1 MPRLNPR
8 SYVIGSSRLP
18 HIHNSA
24 MISICPS
31 FSNISII
38 SSINIPRRDSMVD
51 WWRLSSE

>member
-31 FSNISII
+31 FSNIS
-38 SSINIPRRDSMVD
+38 SINIPRRDSMVD